1 MNIVFIASSHR
12 ANSNSERAA
21 RLLSGRLAAVVPGV
35 ESEVISL
42 HDDRLPFWNSDFGE
56 PSPRFVKAWKPI
68 EAALV
73 AADALVCV
81 TPEWAGM
88 AAPALKNFLLMPT
101 KGQIAHKPGLI
112 VSVSTGTGGAY
123 PVAELKMSGTKNS
136 HLCWIPDSLVLRH
149 VNELFPAVEAAW
161 ADGSKHDVAAR
172 IDYTLVMLT
181 EYASALRTMRA
192 TSRIDYSQF
201 PNGL

>member
-1 MNIVFIASSHR
+1 MNVVFIAGSHR

-21 RLLSGRLAAVVPGV
+21 RLLAGRLETVVPGAV
-35 ESEVISL
+35 TEVISL

-56 PSPRFVKAWKPI
+56 PSPRFVAAWKPI
-68 EAALV
+68 EASLI
-73 AADALVCV
+73 AADAVVCV

-88 AAPALKNFLLMPT
+88 AGPALKNFLLMPT

-112 VSVSTGTGGAY
+112 VAVSTGTGGAY

-149 VNELFPAVEAAW
+149 VGELFPAVEAAW
-161 ADGSKHDVAAR
+161 ANGADHDVARR
-172 IDYTLVMLT
+172 IDFTLVMLT
-181 EYASALRTMRA
+181 EYAAALATMRK
-192 TSRIDYSQF
+192 TSRIDYSHF